1 MLVRVLVRLPF
12 AFAFV
17 LFRCVWNGREDTGS
31 GCLVVWGQKK
41 RNSHGHHV
49 VWVLLFVFRLL
60 LLFFP
65 QSILNPSHI
74 RVHSHACLWLTS
86 ERQNIPPPLSTLPV
100 IYRLNLT
107 ASNLQSC
114 PRCCAV
120 LKRQHALTMSLAKA
134 HTESV

>member
-1 MLVRVLVRLPF
+1 MRVLVRVLVRLPF

-41 RNSHGHHV
+41 RNSHDAHV

-65 QSILNPSHI
+65 
-74 RVHSHACLWLTS
+74 
-86 ERQNIPPPLSTLPV
+86 
-100 IYRLNLT
+100 
-107 ASNLQSC
+107 
-114 PRCCAV
+114 
-120 LKRQHALTMSLAKA
+120 
-134 HTESV
+134 